1 MQEGSPSMRRQEK
14 LTIFAERLDDF
25 ADRRYEISV
34 TVIVPAESIGE
45 AIEAVVGAMKE
56 IGVA

>member
-1 MQEGSPSMRRQEK
+1 MRRQEK